1 MLDSDTSNSRWLRSR
16 WLWEE
21 ALQTDVELVVECRN
35 TLGEGLVWD
44 SESGLLYWTDIEARS
59 LLTLEPRA
67 GRVRGIAVPER
78 IACFAPR
85 QVGGLVVA
93 FASGFAFY
101 DPETGKREDIA
112 AFEPELVHTRLND
125 GRTDRQGRL
134 VAGGFDEV
142 EGKPISSVVRLD
154 PDLRV
159 TKLFNNVSCA
169 NGTCFSPD
177 GRTMYFADT
186 PAKQIW
192 AFDYDPSSGAL
203 GARRTIARFDD
214 QPGMPDGS
222 CVDSE
227 GFIWNAQWN
236 GRRVV
241 RYAPDGRI
249 DRVVKVPALN
259 PTCVAF
265 GGDNLDTLYITTAR
279 YLMTAEQI
287 AAEPQAG
294 ALFACKPGVRGLADA
309 KFSA

>member
-1 MLDSDTSNSRWLRSR
+1 MP
-16 WLWEE
+16 
-21 ALQTDVELVVECRN
+21 DVELIVDCGN

-44 SESGLLYWTDIEARS
+44 ADAQRLYWTDIEQKQ
-59 LLTLEPRA
+59 LWMLEPGS
-67 GRVRGIAVPER
+67 GRVHSVAVSER

-85 QVGGLVVA
+85 AKGGLVVA
-93 FASGFAFY
+93 FASGFAFF

-112 AFEPELVHTRLND
+112 QFEPALLHTRLND

-134 VAGGFDEV
+134 IAGGFDEV
-142 EGKPISSVVRLD
+142 DGKPISSVVRLD
-154 PDLRV
+154 SDLRV
-159 TKLFNNVSCA
+159 SKLIDHVTCA

-186 PAKQIW
+186 PAKEIW
-192 AFDYDPSSGAL
+192 AYDYAPADGTL

-222 CVDSE
+222 CVDAK

-241 RYAPDGRI
+241 RYAPDGRV
-249 DRVVKVPALN
+249 DRIVAVPVLN
-259 PTCVAF
+259 PTCVTF
-265 GGDNLDTLYITTAR
+265 GGPELDTIYITTAR

-287 AAEPQAG
+287 AAEPLSG
-294 ALFACKPGVRGLADA
+294 ALFACRPGVRGLPDT
-309 KFSA
+309 KFAG